1 MGGETTPMGSFELAL
16 LGLAVMVALLV
27 LRIPVA
33 ISMILVG
40 MAGYIALSGLDPL
53 LAYLKTAA
61 YWRFASYDFSV
72 IPMFLLMGEFA
83 SRSGLSRSLFSAAN
97 VFLGH
102 RRGGVAMAAVGGCGA
117 FGAICG
123 SSLATA
129 GTMARVALP
138 ELERYRYSGSLATGA
153 LAAGGTLGILI
164 PPSVALIIYAIA
176 VQANIVALF
185 QAALIPGLIGLF
197 GYLVAITIW
206 VRVYPQD
213 GPIGPRSSAVQRWRA
228 LLETWPTLLLF
239 VVVIGGIYF
248 GVFDPT
254 EGAAVGAFGAGILAF
269 WKGRLD
275 RAGFLACLKDTAKT
289 TGMIFLIVLGADFL
303 NIFMALTGVA
313 DQLSLLAA
321 GSALNPYII
330 LIALLVVYLV
340 LGCLMDSLAMILLTV
355 PIFWPIMAGL
365 DFGMPEADVKMWFGI
380 IMLIVVEAGL
390 ITPPVGLNVLIIN
403 HHAPTISMRETFRG
417 VLPFLATGVVRVA
430 LLVAVPWITLFLPH
444 LLR

>member
-1 MGGETTPMGSFELAL
+1 MNSFELAL
-16 LGLAVMVALLV
+16 VGLAAMVALLII
-27 LRIPVA
+27 RIPVGVA
-33 ISMILVG
+33 MMTVG
-40 MAGYIALSGLDPL
+40 MGGYIVLSGLEPL
-53 LAYLKTAA
+53 LNYMKTAA
-61 YWRFASYDFSV
+61 FWRFASYDLSV

-83 SRSGLSRSLFSAAN
+83 SRSGLSRSLFGAAN

-164 PPSVALIIYAIA
+164 PPSVVLIVYAIA
-176 VQANIVALF
+176 VQANIVQMF
-185 QAALIPGLIGLF
+185 QAALVPGLLGL
-197 GYLVAITIW
+197 GAYLAVIAIW
-206 VRVYPQD
+206 ARLRPEA
-213 GPIGPRSSAVQRWRA
+213 GPVGPRADARARWRA
-228 LLETWPTLLLF
+228 VGETWPTLLLF

-254 EGAAVGAFGAGILAF
+254 EGAAVGAFGAGVLAF
-269 WKGRLD
+269 WKGKLD
-275 RAGFLACLKDTAKT
+275 WGGFLGCLKDTART
-289 TGMIFLIVLGADFL
+289 TAMIFLIVLGADFL

-313 DQLSLLAA
+313 EQLSALAA
-321 GSALNPYII
+321 GSGLNPYTI
-330 LIALLVVYLV
+330 LVLLLLAYLL
-340 LGCLMDSLAMILLTV
+340 LGCLMDSLAMIFLTV

-365 DFGMPEADVKMWFGI
+365 DFGMPEADLKMWFGI
-380 IMLIVVEAGL
+380 MVLIVVEAGL

-403 HHAPTISMRETFRG
+403 HHARGVTLRETFRG
-417 VLPFLATGVVRVA
+417 VMPFLASGVLRVA
-430 LLVAVPWITLFLPH
+430 LLIAIPPLTLFLPH
-444 LLR
+444 LLG

>member
-1 MGGETTPMGSFELAL
+1 MNSFELAL
-16 LGLAVMVALLV
+16 LGLLVMVVLLTV
-27 LRIPVA
+27 RVPVA
-33 ISMILVG
+33 IAMMAAG
-40 MAGYIALSGLDPL
+40 MGGYVALNGLEPL
-53 LAYLKTAA
+53 LKYLETAA

-83 SRSGLSRSLFSAAN
+83 SRSGLSRSLFAAAN
-97 VFLGH
+97 SFLGH

-129 GTMARVALP
+129 GTMARVAIP

-176 VQANIVALF
+176 VQANIVQMF
-185 QAALIPGLIGLF
+185 QAALIPGLIGLLS
-197 GYLVAITIW
+197 YMLAIMIW
-206 VRVYPQD
+206 VRVRPQD
-213 GPIGPRSSAVQRWRA
+213 GPIGARTSASVRVRA
-228 LLETWPTLLLF
+228 LFDTWPTILLF

-254 EGAAVGAFGAGILAF
+254 EGAAFGAFGAGVLAF

-275 RAGFLACLKDTAKT
+275 RAGFFACLKDTAKT

-313 DQLSLLAA
+313 EQLSVMAA
-321 GSALNPYII
+321 ESGLNPYVI
-330 LIALLVVYLV
+330 LVLLLVVYLL
-340 LGCLMDSLAMILLTV
+340 LGCVMDGLPMILITV
-355 PIFWPIMAGL
+355 PVFYPIVIGL
-365 DFGMPEADVKMWFGI
+365 DFGMGIEALAMWFGI
-380 IMLIVVEAGL
+380 LVLIAVEVGF
-390 ITPPVGLNVLIIN
+390 ITPPIGLNVYVINSMARDVPITESFKGIVPFFLSDLARIALII
-403 HHAPTISMRETFRG
+403 AFP
-417 VLPFLATGVVRVA
+417 ATC
-430 LLVAVPWITLFLPH
+430 TFLPGVK
-444 LLR
+444 